1 MSLPKSSSLLDFY
14 NLQNILIRITFNKN
28 PSMLLRYKVEVTLN
42 KYFLCL
48 TLKKLVSMKRE
59 LKRIDQ
65 FVQELEC
72 KCLDEQEQVLLFV
85 GKGPE
90 SALMSASNNCQC
102 NGNNCQCDGG
112 NNCQCNGNNCQCGG
126 GNKDDESQQ
135 LNPFCLSA

>member
-1 MSLPKSSSLLDFY
+1 M
-14 NLQNILIRITFNKN
+14 FN
-28 PSMLLRYKVEVTLN
+28 P
-42 KYFLCL
+42 
-48 TLKKLVSMKRE
+48 KKLVSMERE